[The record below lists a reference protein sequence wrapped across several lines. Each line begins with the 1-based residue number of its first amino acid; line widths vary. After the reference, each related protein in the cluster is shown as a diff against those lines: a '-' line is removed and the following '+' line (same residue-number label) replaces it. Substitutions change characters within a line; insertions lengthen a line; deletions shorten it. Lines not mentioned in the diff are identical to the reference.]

1 MCVLPHYRGVE
12 VGTVV
17 VEHDISPLRC
27 LRMVFYLP
35 VFERNRDEPETE
47 KKDVFVIGCEQKYMM
62 CSCALCVAGYTTIYH
77 SCDIKCRL
85 NIVVV
90 LRKYCFNK

>member
-27 LRMVFYLP
+27 LRMVSYLP
-35 VFERNRDEPETE
+35 VFERNRDEPET
-47 KKDVFVIGCEQKYMM
+47 KKKMF
-62 CSCALCVAGYTTIYH
+62 SL
-77 SCDIKCRL
+77 
-85 NIVVV
+85 
-90 LRKYCFNK
+90 